1 MSYVPDQEALDR
13 ARNQVMEA
21 EFHLHRMVADACPT
35 PDKHRAVQHRDGK
48 PPWCALCGR
57 TNRGVRIKEV
67 DAQ

>member
-1 MSYVPDQEALDR
+1 MSYVPDQEALDQ

-21 EFHLHRMVADACPT
+21 EFHLHRMAAQACPD
-35 PDKHRAVQHRDGK
+35 PDKHQAIQHRDGK
-48 PPWCALCGR
+48 PPWCTLCGR